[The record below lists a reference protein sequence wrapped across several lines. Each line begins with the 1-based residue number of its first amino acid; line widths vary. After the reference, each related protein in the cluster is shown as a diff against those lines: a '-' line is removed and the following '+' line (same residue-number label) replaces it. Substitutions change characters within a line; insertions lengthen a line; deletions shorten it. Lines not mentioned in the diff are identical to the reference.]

1 MGGKT
6 FTEKILALK
15 SGKNSVVSGEIVTV
29 SPDIVLSHDNS
40 AAISKKF
47 KQIGINSVRNPDK
60 IVIPLDHCVPAASEK
75 YADNHKVIREFVRE
89 NGIQNFYDIN
99 TGVCHQ
105 VLPEKG
111 HVLPGTLILGADSHT
126 TTYGAFGAFSAGIG
140 RSEVASIWATDKIWL
155 KVPETIKIVIT
166 GKMPFGVYPKDIIL
180 YIIGK
185 LGADG
190 VLYKAVEFSGNIVAE
205 MSISGRMTLCNM
217 AVEMGAKNGY
227 VEPDEKTIK
236 WINLRT
242 NKKYEIIKSDTD
254 ADYEKII
261 HYDITKLEPQ
271 IACPHT
277 VDNVKAISEVIGTR
291 INQALI
297 GTCTNGRIE
306 DLKIACEILK
316 DNKIAKN
323 TRLLVFPASTEVY
336 VDAMDS
342 GILQTLV
349 KSGAVI
355 MNPGCGPCLGAHEGA
370 LAPGE
375 VCLSTA
381 NRNFKGRMG
390 CNEAEVFLASP
401 AIVAASALKG
411 EITDARGFLE

>member
-1 MGGKT
+1 MGKT

-15 SGKNSVVSGEIVTV
+15 SGKKSTVAGEIVTV
-29 SPDIVLSHDNS
+29 SPDIVLSHDNT

-47 KQIGINSVRNPDK
+47 KQIGVKTVKYPGK
-60 IVIPLDHCVPAASEK
+60 IVVPLDHCVPAASEK
-75 YADNHKVIREFVRE
+75 YASNHKIIREFVKE
-89 NGIQNFYDIN
+89 QAIENFYDIN

-105 VLPEKG
+105 ILPEKG

-155 KVPETIKIVIT
+155 KVPETIKINIK
-166 GKMPFGVYPKDIIL
+166 GKIPLGVYPKDIIL
-180 YIIGK
+180 YIIGN

-190 VLYKAVEFSGNIVAE
+190 VLYKAVEFSGNVVKE

-227 VEPDEKTIK
+227 IEPDEKTVQ
-236 WINLRT
+236 WLSSRT
-242 NKKYEIIKSDTD
+242 GEKYEIIKSDSD
-254 ADYEKII
+254 ANFEKVINFEV
-261 HYDITKLEPQ
+261 DKLQPQ

-277 VDNVKAISEVIGTR
+277 VDNVKSVSEVKGIK
-291 INQALI
+291 IDQALI

-306 DLKIACEILK
+306 DLKIASEVLK
-316 DNKIAKN
+316 GRKISKN
-323 TRLLVFPASTEVY
+323 TRLLVFPASMEVY
-336 VDAMDS
+336 AEAMEL
-342 GILQTLV
+342 GIFQELV

-355 MNPGCGPCLGAHEGA
+355 MNPGCGPCLGAHEGV

-375 VCLSTA
+375 ICLSTA

-390 CNEAEVFLASP
+390 CKEAEVYLASP
-401 AIVAASALKG
+401 ATVAASALCG
-411 EITDARGFLE
+411 EITDIRGYLK

>member
-1 MGGKT
+1 MEKT
-6 FTEKILALK
+6 FAEKILAIK
-15 SGKNSVVSGEIVTV
+15 SGKESVVAGEIVTV
-29 SPDIVLSHDNS
+29 SPDVVLSHDNT

-47 KQIGINSVRNPDK
+47 KQIGVKKIKHPEK

-75 YADNHKVIREFVRE
+75 YASNHKEIREFVQE
-89 NGIQNFYDIN
+89 QKIKNFYDIN

-140 RSEVASIWATDKIWL
+140 RSEVASIWATDEIWL
-155 KVPETIKIVIT
+155 KVPETIKINIE
-166 GKMPFGVYPKDIIL
+166 GKIPSGVYPKDIIL
-180 YIIGK
+180 HIIGN

-190 VLYKAVEFSGNIVAE
+190 VLYKAVEFGGKVVRE

-227 VEPDEKTIK
+227 VQPDEKTIE
-236 WINLRT
+236 WLSPRT
-242 NKKYEIIKSDTD
+242 NKKYKVIKSDLD
-254 ADYEKII
+254 AKFEKII
-261 HYDITKLEPQ
+261 KYDISKLEPQ

-277 VDNVKAISEVIGTR
+277 VDNVRPVSEVIGTK
-291 INQALI
+291 IDQALI

-306 DLKIACEILK
+306 DLKIASEILK
-316 DNKIAKN
+316 DKRVSDKV
-323 TRLLVFPASTEVY
+323 RLLIFPASMEIY
-336 VDAMDS
+336 AKAMEL
-342 GILQTLV
+342 GIFQELV

-355 MNPGCGPCLGAHEGA
+355 MNPGCGPCLGAHEGI
-370 LAPGE
+370 LAPEE

-390 CNEAEVFLASP
+390 CKEAEVYLASP
-401 AIVAASALKG
+401 ATVAASSLYG
-411 EITDARGFLE
+411 EIADVRGNLK